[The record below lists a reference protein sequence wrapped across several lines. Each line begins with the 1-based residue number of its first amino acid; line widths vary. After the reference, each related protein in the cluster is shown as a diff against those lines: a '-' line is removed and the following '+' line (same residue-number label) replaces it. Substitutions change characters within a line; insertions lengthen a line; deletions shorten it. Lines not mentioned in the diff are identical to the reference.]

1 MISNNYH
8 IYCFDIQDDEWRLLD
23 SLPKSSSC
31 NLMPAFGKNFI
42 ITPKGTL
49 QDSQIISANSIR
61 IYNLP
66 EFIEKFNEFRLFLL
80 L

>member
-8 IYCFDIQDDEWRLLD
+8 IYCFDIWDDEWHLLD
-23 SLPKSSSC
+23 TIPKSPSC
-31 NLMPAFGKNFI
+31 DLMPAFGKYI
-42 ITPKGTL
+42 TITPKGTL
-49 QDSQIISANSIR
+49 QDSQIISPDSIR

-66 EFIEKFNEFRLFLL
+66 EFIEKFNEFRFFLL

>member
-1 MISNNYH
+1 
-8 IYCFDIQDDEWRLLD
+8 
-23 SLPKSSSC
+23 
-31 NLMPAFGKNFI
+31 MPAFGKYFTI
-42 ITPKGTL
+42 SSEGTL
-49 QDSQIISANSIR
+49 QVRQIISPNSTR

>member
-1 MISNNYH
+1 MNNTYY
-8 IYCFDIQDDEWRLLD
+8 IRRSDIKDDEWYLLD
-23 SLPKSSSC
+23 PLPKHHFCSV
-31 NLMPAFGKNFI
+31 MPTNCRYITITSNGKLI
-42 ITPKGTL
+42 DRLTVPAYS
-49 QDSQIISANSIR
+49 DR

>member
-1 MISNNYH
+1 MNNTYY
-8 IYCFDIQDDEWRLLD
+8 IRRSDIKDDEWHLLD
-23 SLPKSSSC
+23 PLPKHELYKLLPGFYSY
-31 NLMPAFGKNFI
+31 LTITGKGKLLDTNNVS
-42 ITPKGTL
+42 L
-49 QDSQIISANSIR
+49 QSTR